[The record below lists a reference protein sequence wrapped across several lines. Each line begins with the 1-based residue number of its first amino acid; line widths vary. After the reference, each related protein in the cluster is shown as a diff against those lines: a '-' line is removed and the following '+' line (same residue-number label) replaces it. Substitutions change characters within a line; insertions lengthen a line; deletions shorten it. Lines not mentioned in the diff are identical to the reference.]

1 MIIGVRHTGI
11 VVHDIEGALNFW
23 IDLLGAKVLVDQIEQ
38 GEFIS
43 QLLGMEK
50 VSVRTIKL
58 DVGDGSVVELLS
70 FDSHQNESTWAGQPY
85 STGITHIALNVLNI
99 EKLTLNLQ
107 AAGYFQLNPFN
118 VDPSGKVKVAYLKG
132 YEGLLLELVQTL

>member
-23 IDLLGAKVLVDQIEQ
+23 TNLLGAKILVDQIEK

-43 QLLGMEK
+43 LLLGIEN
-50 VSVRTIKL
+50 VSVRTVKL
-58 DVGDGSVVELLS
+58 DAGDGTVVELLS
-70 FDSHQNESTWAGQPY
+70 FRSHQDESMWTGKPY
-85 STGITHIALNVLNI
+85 STGITHVALNVSDI
-99 EKLTLNLQ
+99 EKLTLNLEM
-107 AAGYFQLNPFN
+107 AGYFQLNPFN
-118 VDPSGKVKVAYLKG
+118 VDPSGKVKVAYLRG

>member
-23 IDLLGAKVLVDQIEQ
+23 INLLGAKILVDQIEE

-50 VSVRTIKL
+50 VSVRTVKL
-58 DVGDGSVVELLS
+58 DAGVGTAVELLS
-70 FDSHQNESTWAGQPY
+70 FRSHQDEPTWTGKPY
-85 STGITHIALNVLNI
+85 STGITHIALNVLDI
-99 EKLTLNLQ
+99 EKLTFNLE
-107 AAGYFQLNPFN
+107 AAGYLQLNPFN
-118 VDPSGKVKVAYLKG
+118 VDPSGKVKVAYLRG
-132 YEGLLLELVQTL
+132 YEGLLLELVETL

>member
-11 VVHDIEGALNFW
+11 VVHDVEGALNFW
-23 IDLLGAKVLVDQIEQ
+23 INLLGAKILVDQIEE

-43 QLLGMEK
+43 QLLGIEK

-58 DVGDGSVVELLS
+58 DAGDGTVVELLS
-70 FDSHQNESTWAGQPY
+70 FRSHKDETNWTGKPY
-85 STGITHIALNVLNI
+85 STGITHIALNVLDI
-99 EKLTLNLQ
+99 EKLTLNLEV
-107 AAGYFQLNPFN
+107 AGYFQLNPFN
-118 VDPSGKVKVAYLKG
+118 VDPAGKVKVAYLRG

>member
-58 DVGDGSVVELLS
+58 DVGDGSVIELLS
-70 FDSHQNESTWAGQPY
+70 FNSHQNESTWEGQPY
-85 STGITHIALNVLNI
+85 STGITHVALNVLNI

-118 VDPSGKVKVAYLKG
+118 VDPSGKVKVAYLRG

>member
-1 MIIGVRHTGI
+1 MIIGVRRTGI
-11 VVHDIEGALNFW
+11 VVHDVEGALAFW
-23 IDLLGAKVLVDQIEQ
+23 INLLGAKILVDQIEE

-50 VSVRTIKL
+50 ASVRTVKL
-58 DVGDGSVVELLS
+58 DSGDGTVIELLS
-70 FDSHQNESTWAGQPY
+70 FESHQNETIWAGKPY
-85 STGITHIALNVLNI
+85 STGITHVALNVSNI
-99 EKLTLNLQ
+99 EELTSNLE

-132 YEGLLLELVQTL
+132 FEGLLLELVQTL

>member
-23 IDLLGAKVLVDQIEQ
+23 INLLGAKILVDQIEE

-50 VSVRTIKL
+50 VSVRTVKL
-58 DVGDGSVVELLS
+58 DSGDGTVIELLS
-70 FDSHQNESTWAGQPY
+70 FGSHQNETVWAGKPY
-85 STGITHIALNVLNI
+85 STGITHIALNVSNI
-99 EKLTLNLQ
+99 EKLTSNLE

-118 VDPSGKVKVAYLKG
+118 VDRSGKVKVAYLKG
-132 YEGLLLELVQTL
+132 FEGVLLELVQTL

>member
-11 VVHDIEGALNFW
+11 VVHNIEGALNFW
-23 IDLLGAKVLVDQIEQ
+23 TNLLGARVLVDQIEE

-50 VSVRTIKL
+50 VSVRTVKL
-58 DVGDGSVVELLS
+58 ELGDGSIVELLS
-70 FDSHQNESTWAGQPY
+70 FFSHQSESMWAGQPY
-85 STGITHIALNVLNI
+85 STGITHLALNVANI
-99 EKLTLNLQ
+99 EKLTLNLE

-118 VDPSGKVKVAYLKG
+118 VDPAGKVKVAYLKG